1 MTDLYRVTT
10 TITGTY
16 VSGGGVTS
24 HYFDTS
30 TGTAAQCCA
39 AVNGLWNYNAAI
51 FASGTIFSIAADV
64 DVIDD
69 ATGDLL
75 SVGLGTSYSVT
86 GTGTGEVSSPATQG
100 LIRWRTGTVSDGRE
114 IRGRTFL
121 PAVPVSQNDDGAPIA
136 GYKSA
141 VNTAAGLLISDAN
154 SAFAIW
160 RRPRKARPQVG
171 SPGDPWYLPAQSAR
185 DGDSAVVTSGTVW
198 DKWAVMRSRRD

>member
-10 TITGTY
+10 TISGTY
-16 VSGGGVTS
+16 VSGGGVTA
-24 HYFDTS
+24 HYFDAS
-30 TGTAAQCCA
+30 VGTAVQACA
-39 AVNGLWNYNAAI
+39 AVHSFWNYNSTI
-51 FASGTIFSIAADV
+51 FASGTLFSIGSDV

-75 SVGLGTSYSVT
+75 SVGLGTSSTVT
-86 GTGTGEVSSPATQG
+86 GGGTGEISSPATQG
-100 LIRWRTGTVSDGRE
+100 LVRWRTGTVSDGRE

-121 PAVPVSQNDDGAPIA
+121 PAVPVSQNDDGAPIT

-141 VNTAAGLLISDAN
+141 VNTMASGLIGDA
-154 SAFAIW
+154 STAFVIW

-185 DGDSAVVTSGTVW
+185 DGDSATVASGSVW